1 MKLFLKILFA
11 AILIAIVSVN
21 LWAGL
26 QINLFEAWPDYKQ
39 NPWAIATLY
48 DAYLSF
54 TIFYVWVAYRE
65 PTWIRRLIWFVL
77 IMGLGSITMS
87 LYVLIALARLRP
99 DEPAWNILAR
109 RIA

>member
-1 MKLFLKILFA
+1 MKIFLQLLFA
-11 AILIAIVSVN
+11 AILVAIVSVN
-21 LWAGL
+21 LWAGM

-39 NPWAIATLY
+39 NPWAIATLW

-65 PTWIRRLIWFVL
+65 PTWLRRILWFVL

-87 LYVLIALARLRP
+87 LYVLIALARLKPGEPVSKILVRP
-99 DEPAWNILAR
+99 A
-109 RIA
+109 

>member
-11 AILIAIVSVN
+11 AILIAIVSIN
-21 LWAGL
+21 LWAGMK
-26 QINLFEAWPDYKQ
+26 INLFDAWPDYKQ

-54 TIFYVWVAYRE
+54 TIFFVWVAYRE

-87 LYVLIALARLRP
+87 LYVLIALARLRH

-109 RIA
+109 RNA